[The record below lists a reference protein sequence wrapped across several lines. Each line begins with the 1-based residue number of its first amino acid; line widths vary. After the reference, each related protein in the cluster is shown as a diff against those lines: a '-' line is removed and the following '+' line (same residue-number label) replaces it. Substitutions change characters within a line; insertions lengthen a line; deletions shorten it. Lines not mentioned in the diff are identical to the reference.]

1 MLHSSGKKPEFR
13 DIVGIHNISRIF
25 LDKTSNHELYIGLL
39 DSTPT
44 TKAHD
49 ARRLDRYGTGQ
60 LNKTLLQESI
70 K

>member
-1 MLHSSGKKPEFR
+1 M
-13 DIVGIHNISRIF
+13 N
-25 LDKTSNHELYIGLL
+25 YIGLL
-39 DSTPT
+39 DSTLT

-49 ARRLDRYGTGQ
+49 THRLDRYGTGQ